1 MVLRAHLGDR
11 RAGLRFQVNGEL
23 WASIDVQVDAEL
35 RNLSATGAML
45 EATINPE
52 WRPIRAASL
61 TLPDG
66 GPDLLVQ
73 VRHITPIADAP
84 SGDRCFLGVEFIGVN
99 SSDRRAIG
107 ALLQAKK

>member
-1 MVLRAHLGDR
+1 MRLSLVNGS
-11 RAGLRFQVNGEL
+11 RFQPAQRSRRVIP
-23 WASIDVQVDAEL
+23 A
-35 RNLSATGAML
+35 
-45 EATINPE
+45 
-52 WRPIRAASL
+52 IRAASL